1 MLSRVANNLIWLDR
15 YMERGNG
22 ILSLLKVNY
31 YANQD
36 SPELFSWTPIMKTFT
51 AYDNEFYTEDPIECI
66 NFMVLNTGNSNSI
79 LNIVTKAREN
89 ARSVQEHISREIWL
103 AINNY
108 YLYLTRKDLITKLRE
123 EDPIAFLDE
132 LKKYHLIHNGTM
144 DTTQER
150 GPAYY
155 FMNVGKFLERVIQIS
170 DFTEMKLVE
179 IAKTSDSLEQSFY
192 WKNLLLSIGG
202 YQLYLKKHKS
212 SFQENH
218 VITMIFQDKL
228 FPRSMYYCVSKLS
241 QHINQLIQIQE
252 LDKNNTEFLL
262 GKLESTIKYTTI
274 EGINEQGLHKFILGI
289 KEDIRNIS
297 MSINTVYFSHS
308 S

>member
-1 MLSRVANNLIWLDR
+1 MLSRVANNLIWLER

-22 ILSLLKVNY
+22 MLSLLKVNY

-36 SPELFSWTPIMKTFT
+36 SPELFSWEPIIRNYNASSEPFH
-51 AYDNEFYTEDPIECI
+51 TEDAIECI
-66 NFMVLNTGNSNSI
+66 EFLVFNTGNPNSI
-79 LNIVTKAREN
+79 LNLVIKAREN
-89 ARSVQEHISREIWL
+89 ARSVQEHISRELWL
-103 AINNY
+103 SLNNY
-108 YLYLTRKDLITKLRE
+108 YLYLTRKDLIKKLRE

-132 LKKYHLIHNGTM
+132 LKKYHLTHNGTM
-144 DTTQER
+144 DITQER

-170 DFTEMKLVE
+170 DFTEMKLIE

-192 WKNLLLSIGG
+192 WKNLLLSVGG
-202 YQLYLKKHKS
+202 YQLYLKTHKS

-228 FPRSMYYCVSKLS
+228 FPRSMYYCVSKLGR
-241 QHINQLIQIQE
+241 HINQLIEIQE
-252 LDKNNTEFLL
+252 LEKNNTEFLL
-262 GKLESTIKYTTI
+262 GKLESTIKYTSI
-274 EGINEQGLHKFILGI
+274 ESINEQGLHNFILGI